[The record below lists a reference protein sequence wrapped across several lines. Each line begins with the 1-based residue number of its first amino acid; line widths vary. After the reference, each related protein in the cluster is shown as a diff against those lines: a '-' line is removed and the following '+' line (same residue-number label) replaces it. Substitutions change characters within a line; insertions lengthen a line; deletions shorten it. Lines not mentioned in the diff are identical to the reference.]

1 MRKENDMSRSRAL
14 RIFSIFVLLSSFV
27 LLVHSRP
34 ILAQPRVGHR
44 EHSIPVPAFAYNVT
58 VADWDSDGEV
68 EIVATLLEHA
78 GYPQGA
84 LVCYEFNLTTLE
96 WDEEFKLAAPT
107 RIPTN
112 VAVGDVT
119 GDGINDIVFG
129 TDDGDAGGYLYVVS
143 NRSIVWRSDLIDA
156 IRRRTQLSVG
166 DVDEDGIC
174 EMLLA
179 VSWNGRYLAI
189 YDDENAGYARTVL
202 DSGTDGHSSDVG
214 DIDGDGNLE
223 AVFGMGITGTS
234 AGRVLAY
241 KWTGS
246 GYTQIWNAPSAE
258 SSARAF
264 VQCGDTDGDG
274 IDEVVVVTGQDL
286 HTVAIYDGGSIAWS
300 SNRAP
305 NTVGWAL
312 LCVGNALNIGR
323 EQVIFSEFAMDGRKL
338 VHILDWYGVT
348 YRTYG
353 TLARQDDYA
362 PIGRPSV
369 GDPDKGGLNE
379 LIVPELVGDES
390 FINLYHLEIVAEPTP
405 TATMPG
411 VSTPTPSPTPGPTT
425 QVVTYYSSPGDLIY
439 RIDAAEFVAYD
450 TVSASNSPLHRI
462 TSPPAP
468 LAWQEP
474 QFIPGSAW
482 QPGREVW
489 WELWDLPAW
498 RPLPTGAHT
507 IGLYTAGGYP
517 EGKNGTTHLY
527 RREFD
532 LTPPDPGMRIQ
543 RAQLEMWSDN
553 KSEWWWQGTSITD
566 GHEGYGGRLE
576 LFPGHVAPQG
586 GHYVLAIQNSNDLV
600 CAETDYCNPQ
610 GTAFRLTVT
619 WSMPGTYQL
628 FLPLI
633 VKG

>member
-1 MRKENDMSRSRAL
+1 MSRSHSL
-14 RIFSIFVLLSSFV
+14 RICSILILLSLCV
-27 LLVHSRP
+27 PLVNSMP
-34 ILAQPRVGHR
+34 VSAQPRVGHR
-44 EHSIPVPAFAYNVT
+44 EHSIAVPAFAYNVT

-68 EIVATLLEHA
+68 EIVAALLEHA

-84 LVCYEFNLTTLE
+84 IVCYEFNLTTLD
-96 WDEEFKLAAPT
+96 WDEEFKLASPT

-112 VAVGDVT
+112 VGVGDVT

-143 NRSIVWRSDLIDA
+143 NGSIVWRSDVIDA

-166 DVDEDGIC
+166 DVDGDGID

-179 VSWNGRYLAI
+179 VSWYGRYLAI
-189 YDDENAGYARTVL
+189 YDDGSAGYARTML

-214 DIDGDGNLE
+214 DIDGDGSLE
-223 AVFGMGITGTS
+223 AVFGMGITGAS

-246 GYTQIWNAPSAE
+246 GYAQIWDAPPAE

-274 IDEVVVVTGQDL
+274 VDEVVVVTGTDL
-286 HTVAIYDGGSIAWS
+286 HTLAIYDGGSIAWS
-300 SNRAP
+300 RDHTP

-312 LCVGNALNIGR
+312 LAVGAVLNIGR
-323 EQVIFSEFAMDGRKL
+323 DQVIFNEFTVDGRRL
-338 VHILDWYGVT
+338 VHIMDWNGST
-348 YRTYG
+348 YQVYG
-353 TLARQDDYA
+353 TVDRQDDYA
-362 PIGRPSV
+362 PLGRPYV

-379 LIVPELVGDES
+379 LVLPELIGDEN
-390 FINLYHLEIVAEPTP
+390 FINLYHLEIAAEPTP
-405 TATMPG
+405 TPTTPG
-411 VSTPTPSPTPGPTT
+411 ASTPTPSPTPGPATLE
-425 QVVTYYSSPGDLIY
+425 VTYYSSPGDLIY
-439 RIDAAEFVAYD
+439 RIDATEFEPYD
-450 TVSASNSPLHRI
+450 ALSASNAPLHRI

-474 QFIPGSAW
+474 EFVPGSDW

-489 WELWDLPAW
+489 WELWDLPGW
-498 RPLPTGAHT
+498 RPLPTGASI
-507 IGLYTAGGYP
+507 IGLYTAQGYP

-532 LTPPDPGMRIQ
+532 LAPPVPGMRIQ

-553 KSEWWWQGTSITD
+553 KSEWWWEGTAIAFD
-566 GHEGYGGRLE
+566 REGYVGQVE
-576 LFPGHVAPQG
+576 LFPGYVVPQG
-586 GHYVLAIQNSNDLV
+586 GRYVLAIQNSNDLV
-600 CAETDYCNPQ
+600 CSESDYCNPQ
-610 GTAFRLTVT
+610 GTAFRLSVT
-619 WSMPGTYQL
+619 WSMPGIYQV

-633 VKG
+633 VKS